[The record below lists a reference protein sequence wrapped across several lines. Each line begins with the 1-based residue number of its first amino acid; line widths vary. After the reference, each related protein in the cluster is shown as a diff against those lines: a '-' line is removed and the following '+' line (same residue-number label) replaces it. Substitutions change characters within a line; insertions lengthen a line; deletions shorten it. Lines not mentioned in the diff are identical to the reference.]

1 MRERVLMDILKPP
14 VKVWMRTVFHAEVV
28 KNELGKDEG
37 PAIFIG
43 NHVTFEDA
51 ILAMLYS
58 DRPISFLGARIN
70 YDNKFKKIIF
80 DLFKI
85 IPFTKGKN
93 DIKALKEMKKC
104 IDSGKSVGLY
114 PEGGRTWDGS
124 NIYIIE
130 SIANLVKLLKVP
142 VYYVN
147 LMGAYFVKPRWGKK
161 YRKGKTMMSITK
173 VMDSSQ
179 VKKMS
184 GDEVLEAIQRTMT
197 YNEYERQRKDKIPYT
212 GKDLAESIEKV
223 LFKCP
228 ECMAVDSHTSKG
240 EEFWCTECGKKY
252 TIDVYGFIHGS
263 EKFDNPHDWNVWQQ
277 QYIDEIYQNSM
288 PFISK
293 DVKLSIV
300 DNDGTKRTKCDFT
313 IDKDKVTLGDIEID
327 KNEISSPNIVFTNVV
342 EFFTD
347 KNKYRIKADPKKHT
361 SITLMELMLKK
372 MVEESKNN
380 IDE

>member
-1 MRERVLMDILKPP
+1 MRERVLMDILKAP
-14 VKVWMRTVFHAEVV
+14 VKVWMRTVFHPEII

-37 PAIFIG
+37 PVIFIG
-43 NHVTFEDA
+43 NHVTFEDP

-58 DRPISFLGARIN
+58 DRPISYLGARIN
-70 YDNKFKKIIF
+70 YDNKFKKVIF

-142 VYYVN
+142 VYHVN
-147 LMGAYFVKPRWGKK
+147 LIGAYFIKPRWGKK
-161 YRKGKTMMSITK
+161 YRKGKTMISITK
-173 VMDSSQ
+173 VLDGDQ
-179 VKKMS
+179 VKKLS
-184 GDEVLEAIQRTMT
+184 SEEVLNAVKESLK
-197 YNEYERQRKDKIPYT
+197 YDEYERQRKERIPYK
-212 GKDLAESIEKV
+212 GKDLAESMEKV
-223 LFKCP
+223 IYKCP

-240 EEFWCTECGKKY
+240 DEFWCTECGKRY
-252 TIDVYGFIHGS
+252 SVDIYGFIHGS
-263 EKFDNPHDWNVWQQ
+263 DKFDNPHDWNVWQQ
-277 QYIDEIYQNSM
+277 KYIDEIYEKST

-293 DVKLSIV
+293 DVKLNIV
-300 DNDGTKRTKCDFT
+300 NDDGTKRTRCDFT
-313 IDKDKVTLGDIEID
+313 IDKDRVTLGEVEID
-327 KNEISSPNIVFTNVV
+327 KSEISSPNIVFTNVV

-361 SITLMELMLKK
+361 SITLMEQMLKK
-372 MVEESKNN
+372 MVYEAKNN
-380 IDE
+380 IEE